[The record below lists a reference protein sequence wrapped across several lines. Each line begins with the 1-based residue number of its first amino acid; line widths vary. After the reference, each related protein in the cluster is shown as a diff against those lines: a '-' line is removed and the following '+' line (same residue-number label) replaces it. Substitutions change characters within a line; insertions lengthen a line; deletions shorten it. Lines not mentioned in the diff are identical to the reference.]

1 MNVFAKATHRKAQRL
16 SKDPIDGRSL
26 GQQRSADGSY
36 DGGMEVGVHLD
47 VTVAR

>member
-36 DGGMEVGVHLD
+36 DGVEVGVHLD